1 MSKEREEIKRLASEY
16 SFNIESL
23 LFNQVDKEQQAL
35 WKKEI
40 EQAFIA
46 GFDQALLSVR
56 NEINIAAVN
65 RYDFPILHILKY
77 TDNALENKV
86 ESN

>member
-1 MSKEREEIKRLASEY
+1 MCKEREEIKRLASEY

-46 GFDQALLSVR
+46 GFDQALMSVR
-56 NEINIAAVN
+56 NEINVAAIN

-77 TDNALENKV
+77 TDNAFENKI

>member
-1 MSKEREEIKRLASEY
+1 MCKEREEIKRLASEY

-40 EQAFIA
+40 KQAFIA
-46 GFDQALLSVR
+46 GFDQALMSVR
-56 NEINIAAVN
+56 NEINVAAIN

-77 TDNALENKV
+77 TDNALENKI

>member
-1 MSKEREEIKRLASEY
+1 MCKEREEIKRLASEY

-46 GFDQALLSVR
+46 GFDQALMSVR
-56 NEINIAAVN
+56 NEINVAAIN

-77 TDNALENKV
+77 TDNALENKI
-86 ESN
+86 ETN

>member
-1 MSKEREEIKRLASEY
+1 MCKEREEIKRLASEY

-35 WKKEI
+35 WKNEI

-46 GFDQALLSVR
+46 GFDQALMSVR
-56 NEINIAAVN
+56 NEINVAAIN

-77 TDNALENKV
+77 TDNALENKI